1 MLRISDAIGIPSA
14 ANPMDRRE
22 RRRRARE
29 RKKMEETLRKES
41 RPRTEDK
48 PATARLRWMRVFQKT
63 VLGTKALWG
72 IIIGLL
78 TLAGGYAL
86 FYPHVSVEP
95 GIVLNPVEPF
105 STAFTIKNEN
115 GLLAV
120 KKLDAI
126 CWTQSVTT
134 ANHIRIIAPGQFQH
148 VQQSIPLLEPL
159 APSTIGCPA
168 VMGGLG
174 SYAGAIQEAH
184 IEILLSYRQDWWPWI
199 RKERYPFKSVVDSQG
214 GVHWIHITAAEEK
227 IPPLPAK

>member
-1 MLRISDAIGIPSA
+1 MLDAIGIPSA
-14 ANPMDRRE
+14 VNPMDRRE

-29 RKKMEETLRKES
+29 RKKMEETLRKQASQS
-41 RPRTEDK
+41 RREDK
-48 PATARLRWMRVFQKT
+48 PSATRRRWMRVFQKT
-63 VLGTKALWG
+63 LLGTRVLWG
-72 IIIGLL
+72 TILGLL

-86 FYPHVSVEP
+86 LYPHVSVEP

-115 GLLAV
+115 SLLAI
-120 KKLDAI
+120 KNLDAT

-134 ANHIRIIAPGQFQH
+134 ANHIRVIAPGQFQH

-184 IEILLSYRQDWWPWI
+184 IEILLSYRQDWWPWTK
-199 RKERYPFKSVVDSQG
+199 KERYPFKSVVDSQG
-214 GVHWIHITAAEEK
+214 GVHWVHITAAEER
-227 IPPLPAK
+227 IPPIPAK